1 MADVFLQ
8 GVFDDIDLV
17 DGYLIA
23 TTYDHWS
30 ESINAVLISSIHK
43 RLRAATSHATPKV
56 ILRDILY
63 ASCLIPPHPQPT
75 IEGASLS
82 ICTFHWMTEAERKRK
97 GITMTTLLRTRSE
110 ETSRYYSVMDSF
122 RLEAA
127 VDISSTS
134 KSETLSPSDG
144 VSRLRHVGHLDST
157 ALTRQ
162 PNYNRYA
169 RQLSQVNSTVIDSNC
184 NGVPVPELATI
195 SREKV
200 VSRTLVGIPDREF
213 VNVEFY
219 SSALYFESEDGNS
232 VVIQYFD

>member
-1 MADVFLQ
+1 
-8 GVFDDIDLV
+8 
-17 DGYLIA
+17 
-23 TTYDHWS
+23 
-30 ESINAVLISSIHK
+30 
-43 RLRAATSHATPKV
+43 
-56 ILRDILY
+56 
-63 ASCLIPPHPQPT
+63 
-75 IEGASLS
+75 
-82 ICTFHWMTEAERKRK
+82 
-97 GITMTTLLRTRSE
+97 MTTLLRTRSE

-122 RLEAA
+122 RLETA

-134 KSETLSPSDG
+134 KSEALFPNDG
-144 VSRLRHVGHLDST
+144 VPRLRHVGHLNST

-169 RQLSQVNSTVIDSNC
+169 RQLSQVNSMVIDSNC

-213 VNVEFY
+213 VNVELEFY